1 MTLPVTIP
9 NTFANATTSI
19 PLANLDA
26 NFVAIYDAVNGIGN
40 GSESLANVSITGG
53 SVSNA
58 TLANANVTSGNATFT
73 TANVTTLDATN
84 VEVTNIKAK
93 DGTAAVV
100 LADSTGAVSI
110 STTLTANG
118 GVVFNEAGANVDFRV
133 EGDTDAN
140 LLFVDAS
147 ADKVGIGTSSPSG
160 KLDIVLTDNGNI
172 DIRQNASAS
181 TGFLSWVDS
190 DGDRAGRISYDH
202 SSNALR
208 FATAAS
214 GTAVERMRIDS
225 SGNVLVGI
233 TTARANAGDVQV
245 SKGISFPATQ
255 SASSDANTLDDYEEG
270 TAAVTLSP
278 ETSGTI
284 TVNTTQDSIAYTKV
298 GRQVTIIGQV
308 QITSVSNPVGAFVHL
323 NSLPF
328 VSADLSEL
336 SGRVG
341 GAVTFF
347 DDNINTYTAKG
358 VLMLEGG
365 TQMRMYVDASTVAA
379 NDGFVFSFSYFT
391 T

>member
-1 MTLPVTIP
+1 MSKI
-9 NTFANATTSI
+9 
-19 PLANLDA
+19 
-26 NFVAIYDAVNGIGN
+26 AISGAST
-40 GSESLANVSITGG
+40 GS
-53 SVSNA
+53 
-58 TLANANVTSGNATFT
+58 ATFT
-73 TANVTTLDATN
+73 IESPATS
-84 VEVTNIKAK
+84 TNR
-93 DGTAAVV
+93 
-100 LADSTGAVSI
+100 
-110 STTLTANG
+110 TLTLPDN
-118 GVVFNEAGANVDFRV
+118 
-133 EGDTDAN
+133 T
-140 LLFVDAS
+140 
-147 ADKVGIGTSSPSG
+147 GT
-160 KLDIVLTDNGNI
+160 IIT
-172 DIRQNASAS
+172 QNSTPAFAS
-181 TGFLSWVDS
+181 TIGV
-190 DGDRAGRISYDH
+190 GG
-202 SSNALR
+202 
-208 FATAAS
+208 ATAAAS
-214 GTAVERMRIDS
+214 GA
-225 SGNVLVGI
+225 GI
-233 TTARANAGDVQV
+233 T
-245 SKGISFPATQ
+245 FPATQ

-308 QITSVSNPVGAFVHL
+308 QITSVSNPVGAFVHI